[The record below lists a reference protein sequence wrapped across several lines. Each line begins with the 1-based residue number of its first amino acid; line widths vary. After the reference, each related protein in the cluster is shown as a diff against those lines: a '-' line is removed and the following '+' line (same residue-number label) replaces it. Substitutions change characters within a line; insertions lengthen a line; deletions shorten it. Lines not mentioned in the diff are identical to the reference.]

1 MIDAEKIAQLADV
14 IIGGFA
20 VLRCE
25 PNYKV
30 VNLNK
35 AQGTAVLTIDGT
47 LIETDMD
54 SIELSIA
61 RKTLAES
68 LAYMEAEDA

>member
-1 MIDAEKIAQLADV
+1 MIDAEEVAQLANM

-20 VLRCE
+20 VLRCDQ
-25 PNYKV
+25 NYKV

-35 AQGTAVLTIDGT
+35 SHGVAVLANDGT

-54 SIELSIA
+54 PIELSIA

-68 LAYMEAEDA
+68 LMYMEA